1 MQYNTT
7 SQLFMTQHLNIAILD
22 GDEMTVI
29 ELTICSETNTL
40 KSMECKIKRYKDLNS
55 QLLQLVSKFKVLFLA
70 ITSLGFVSKQSYK
83 PFAKY
88 IKSVGVNSDHAIS
101 KCMETA
107 ICASYFIV
115 CRRNKSWTDPKLL
128 NYV

>member
-1 MQYNTT
+1 
-7 SQLFMTQHLNIAILD
+7 MTQHLNIAILD

-40 KSMECKIKRYKDLNS
+40 KSMECKIKRYKGLNS

-88 IKSVGVNSDHAIS
+88 LKSVGVNSDHAIS